1 MPNFVSSS
9 VRDVGSLITFVI
21 FSFFLVYSNVSRCDS
36 LDLETS
42 ELEKIR
48 KKKIEFRG
56 IEIYAKFKI
65 KLLKI
70 DY

>member
-1 MPNFVSSS
+1 MPNVVSSS